1 VTGKFARRNPL
12 LIGALQE
19 IGYLDWALECLL
31 PAGRKRRTAGKW
43 WADFWTGFSEQQREA
58 ICTYLKGV
66 RSMLGG
72 FHRS

>member
-1 VTGKFARRNPL
+1 MHA
-12 LIGALQE
+12 A
-19 IGYLDWALECLL
+19 

-66 RSMLGG
+66 RSMLGDSIDPENQQLLDEAEAIWASSA
-72 FHRS
+72 R